1 MKWAV
6 STGAGVFPRVRTVT
20 RGVACE
26 HCLTIP
32 AAVGAFFPSFDDAG
46 RALEPLSSLVFGGD
60 EANGQLAHLS
70 QATGAPVTWVQSQ
83 GPSERREP
91 WSQVTAVS
99 GAAVRSIRLEGR
111 LIGRTYA
118 DDDAEYC
125 YLGGLLPQDLHQ
137 PRARQARSCFEQME
151 RALAAA
157 GMDFTHI
164 VRTWL
169 YLDRILEWY
178 DAFNEART
186 QFFAERG
193 VLGKVIPASTG
204 IGAENPAGA
213 AMVAGVLAVK
223 PKPGGARVHAV
234 PSPLQCSAVNYRS
247 TFSRATEVTRTR
259 LRQLYISGT
268 ASIAPDGQSVHQ
280 GDVVSQIDLTMTV
293 IHALLRS
300 RQMDWPDTTRLTAY
314 FRNIDDL
321 EHFEAWCAQR
331 DLLDLPTV
339 ALESTVCRDDLL
351 FEAELDA
358 ASTRPWRDCGA
369 GKDVSCD

>member
-1 MKWAV
+1 MRGAV
-6 STGAGVFPRVRTVT
+6 R
-20 RGVACE
+20 E

-32 AAVGAFFPSFDDAG
+32 GGEGEFLPLFDAAG
-46 RALEPLSSLVFGGD
+46 RALEPLSLLVLGGG
-60 EANGQLAHLS
+60 EVNGQAAAMS
-70 QATGAPVTWVQSQ
+70 RSAKAPVTWAQSQ
-83 GPSERREP
+83 GPSRRREA

-99 GAAVRSIRLEGR
+99 GVAVRSIRLDGR
-111 LIGRTYA
+111 LVGRAYA

-137 PRARQARSCFEQME
+137 SRDQQARSCFEQIE
-151 RALAAA
+151 RALTAA

-178 DAFNEART
+178 DAFNAART
-186 QFFAERG
+186 AFFAERG
-193 VLGKVIPASTG
+193 VLGRIIPASTG
-204 IGAENPAGA
+204 IGASNPAGA
-213 AMVAGVLAVK
+213 AMVAGVLAIK
-223 PKPGGARVHAV
+223 PRPGGARVHAV

-247 TFSRATEVTRTR
+247 TFSRATEVTRAG

-268 ASIAPDGQSVHQ
+268 ASIAPDGQSAHQ
-280 GDVVSQIDLTMTV
+280 GDVVAQIDLTMTV
-293 IHALLRS
+293 IDALLRS
-300 RQMDWPDTTRLTAY
+300 RQMNWSDTTRLTAY

-331 DLLDLPTV
+331 DLLDLPVV
-339 ALESTVCRDDLL
+339 ALESTVCRDELL

-358 ASTRPWRDCGA
+358 ASSRPWRECGA
-369 GKDVSCD
+369 GEGESCG